1 MKFTILNRKVHY
13 WGSIII
19 TIPLL
24 LVIAT
29 GILLLLKKDVVWIQ
43 PETITGSSKEDIP
56 QISFQEL
63 LNSAKSVKQAKI
75 FNWEDIK
82 RIDIQPGKGMAK
94 VVSINNYEV
103 QIDTQT
109 GKVLQVAYRRSDV
122 IEALHDGTYFHESV
136 KYLVSMPS
144 GIILFVLLTSGVV
157 LFVQPYWVRAK
168 RKKHIKPSA
177 P

>member
-19 TIPLL
+19 TLPLL

-29 GILLLLKKDVVWIQ
+29 GILLLLKKDAGWIQ
-43 PETITGSSKEDIP
+43 PETVTGTAKKEIP
-56 QISFQEL
+56 QLTFHEL
-63 LNSAKSVKQAKI
+63 VNSARSVKEAQI
-75 FNWEDIK
+75 INWQDIK

-94 VVSINNYEV
+94 MVSNNNYEV
-103 QIDTQT
+103 QVDTQT

-136 KYLVSMPS
+136 KYLVSLPS
-144 GIILFVLLTSGVV
+144 GIILFVLLISGFV
-157 LFVQPYWVRAK
+157 LFVQPYWGKAK
-168 RKKHIKPSA
+168 RKKRIKPSL
-177 P
+177 